1 MSGSAHSEK
10 PFKLAVPDVDIA
22 LLHDKLGLA
31 RFPDELDGTEWDY
44 GVPLNDV
51 KRLTEYWKT
60 QFDWRKVEAEIN
72 NLPMFTRDI
81 EVDGFGSL
89 NIHYVHCRSKLDDAL
104 PLLFV
109 HGCKLL
115 THGYTNIDMC

>member
-1 MSGSAHSEK
+1 MSEK
-10 PFKLAVPDVDIA
+10 VFTLHIPDSELKL
-22 LLHDKLGLA
+22 LQEKLQTT
-31 RFPDELDGTEWDY
+31 RFQDELEGTDWDY
-44 GVPLNDV
+44 GVPLTDI
-51 KRLTEYWKT
+51 KRLVARWGDG
-60 QFDWRKVEAEIN
+60 FDWRRAESEIN
-72 NLPMFTRDI
+72 KIPQFTRDI